1 MTPGAFILCIWNR
14 EQNCH
19 CLQEIPLAGSG
30 HGQAASAAA
39 GHPPVSSAV
48 YELGHDPVTDPGSG
62 VTARSRPP
70 GLPNDSR
77 VKHKR
82 KEARLGSGA
91 DRVCLQAVPGAGT
104 WLISKSVML
113 GG

>member
-1 MTPGAFILCIWNR
+1 M
-14 EQNCH
+14 
-19 CLQEIPLAGSG
+19 AGSG

-62 VTARSRPP
+62 VTVRSLPP

-82 KEARLGSGA
+82 RRPGSALGQTGFASRLYLGLARGSFPS
-91 DRVCLQAVPGAGT
+91 L
-104 WLISKSVML
+104 
-113 GG
+113 